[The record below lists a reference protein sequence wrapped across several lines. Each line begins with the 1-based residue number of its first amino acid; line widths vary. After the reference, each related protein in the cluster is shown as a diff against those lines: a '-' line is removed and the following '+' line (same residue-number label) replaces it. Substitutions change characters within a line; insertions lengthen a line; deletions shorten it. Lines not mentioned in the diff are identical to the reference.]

1 MRRRNTVRATALPAG
16 IILLSV
22 MSAAASE
29 AKEWTVLQAP
39 AGRNVKVGKQAGD
52 TLRVGERV
60 EVYFIIQPINERAR
74 KATGRIAQVEREV
87 FYVALDTDSVSAP
100 VAAGDRVSTL
110 GGERAPEAPVQPQP
124 ELPPPEP
131 VWLSPATPA
140 PGPSPLPQ
148 TGAGY
153 LGVVLQDDPLGVMV
167 HKVAPN
173 TAAARAGFLAG
184 DIIYAYQGTT
194 IRSVIQFREVVSA
207 ASPGATAR
215 FQVLRAGIE
224 IVLSAVLGERPQTPP
239 PIDLPPVQ
247 PAPPVT
253 TPPWTPA
260 TPPVI
265 PPAQPGTP
273 WQPTRPP
280 AMPPLQ
286 PSPPPFPAPV
296 AGPQYQEYFTAG
308 PASALRSSIKQRWD
322 AGRRITG
329 ITHGTRAWFLIATAD
344 SAVDQQQWILGSYG
358 YVSNEIAKHWR
369 QGKEITSI
377 HCNGS
382 SWLAM
387 LSTGTSLHSQ
397 KHLARPLLVDVGKEI
412 RDHWDQGY
420 HVTGLSHGPSGWFL
434 VFSKGTGYT
443 AQSYVWR
450 RSFGDMKRAITEKWN
465 QGYHVTDI
473 LVDKGVWLAI
483 FSKGSG
489 YTAQAWSSRS
499 NYSAFQ
505 KEIKN
510 RWSQGYRVTSITYDN
525 QAWFA
530 MFAKGRIR
538 W

>member
-1 MRRRNTVRATALPAG
+1 MRRRNTVRAAALPAG

-22 MSAAASE
+22 MSAAISE
-29 AKEWTVLQAP
+29 AEEWTVLQAP
-39 AGRNVKVGKQAGD
+39 AGRNLKVGKQAGD

-87 FYVALDTDSVSAP
+87 FYVTLDTGSVSAP
-100 VAAGDRVSTL
+100 VAAGDRVSIL
-110 GGERAPEAPVQPQP
+110 GGERVPAAPVQPQP
-124 ELPPPEP
+124 ELTPPEP

-167 HKVAPN
+167 RKVAPD

-194 IRSVIQFREVVSA
+194 IRSVIQFREAVSA
-207 ASPGATAR
+207 ASPGATVR

-224 IVLSAVLGERPQTPP
+224 IVISAVLEERPRTPP
-239 PIDLPPVQ
+239 PIDLPAVQ
-247 PAPPVT
+247 PAPPLT
-253 TPPWTPA
+253 TPPWKPA
-260 TPPVI
+260 TPPAI
-265 PPAQPGTP
+265 PPV
-273 WQPTRPP
+273 
-280 AMPPLQ
+280 Q
-286 PSPPPFPAPV
+286 PSLPPSPAPV

-308 PASALRSSIKQRWD
+308 PAGALRSSIKRRWD
-322 AGRRITG
+322 AGKRITG

-344 SAVDQQQWILGSYG
+344 SAVDQQQWILGNYG
-358 YVSNEIAKHWR
+358 YVSKEIAKHWR

-377 HCNGS
+377 HCNGT

-387 LSTGTSLHSQ
+387 LSTGTPLHSQ

-412 RDHWDQGY
+412 KDHWDQGY

-434 VFSKGTGYT
+434 VFSKGAGYT

-450 RSFGDMKRAITEKWN
+450 RSFRDMKRAISAKWN

-530 MFAKGRIR
+530 MFSKGRIR